1 MTNVIPLPSM
11 TLDSMPDQAIYALRD
26 AEADAIAALT
36 EQIDEHA
43 RTYHDLDAEMHR
55 RMGRI
60 RRFDSEAEFFAYLDT
75 KVWPTKGT
83 FTPDPVL
90 LWTTAGV
97 IEARC
102 YQPPRTEPHDRFY
115 EYRDYD
121 TERPLDV
128 VPDGFWRYEI
138 IAEVG
143 DFVEPF

>member
-11 TLDSMPDQAIYALRD
+11 SLEAMPDAAIDAMRS
-26 AEADAIAALT
+26 AEAEAITVLT

-60 RRFDSEAEFFAYLDT
+60 RRFESLADFEQYLDS
-75 KVWPTKGT
+75 KAPAEGHYAISE
-83 FTPDPVL
+83 PIL

-102 YQPPRTEPHDRFY
+102 YRPPANEGADLHHD
-115 EYRDYD
+115 YRDYD
-121 TERPLDV
+121 TEHPIDV
-128 VPDGFWRYEI
+128 LPEDWWRYEI
-138 IAEVG
+138 IKDLG